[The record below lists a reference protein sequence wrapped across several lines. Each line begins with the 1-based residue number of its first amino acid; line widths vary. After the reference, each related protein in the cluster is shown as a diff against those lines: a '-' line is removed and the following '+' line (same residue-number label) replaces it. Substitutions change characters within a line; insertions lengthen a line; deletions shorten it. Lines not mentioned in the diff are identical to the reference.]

1 MHVLIIPSWYPNHPG
16 DIGGS
21 FFREQALALHKHRCK
36 VGVIYPQHRSLRQWA
51 KILSGKHGIELQI
64 DEGMP
69 TLRYH
74 GTNWF
79 PRMPRLARARWMR
92 HGWEL
97 FNEYIEQHGKPD
109 VIHVHSILNAGILAR
124 EIHERQGIP
133 FIITEHSSAYAR
145 QSISLSDLN
154 VAQTAVH
161 FAKKKFAVSNEFARL
176 LDQIFI
182 GDKKWQY
189 MPNIVHERFFDKE
202 IKAPKSDCFEFINV
216 ALVDKMKAQA
226 NILKA
231 FANRFKNKNNI
242 RLIIGGD
249 GPELE
254 NLKTLAF
261 NLGIAAQVEF
271 AGLLT
276 RDQVGEKMA
285 QSSAFVLSSRYETFG
300 VVLIEALALGKPV
313 IATRCGGPES
323 IVREQDGLLVPV
335 DDVPSLAAA
344 MQSIYENR
352 AAYNAV
358 EIRAAC
364 KERFSENVIAERLMQ
379 VYEEICTEH

>member
-1 MHVLIIPSWYPNHPG
+1 MHVLIIPSWYPTHPA

-21 FFREQALALHKHRCK
+21 FFREQALALHKYGCK

-51 KILSGKHGIELQI
+51 KIWSGKHGIELQI

-79 PRMPRLARARWMR
+79 PRMPRFARTRWIR
-92 HGWEL
+92 HGWKL
-97 FNEYIEQHGKPD
+97 FNEYIMQYGKPD

-124 EIHERQGIP
+124 ELHNQLGIP
-133 FIITEHSSAYAR
+133 FVITEHSSAYAR

-154 VAQTAVH
+154 VAQTAVNC
-161 FAKKKFAVSNEFARL
+161 AKKKFAVSNEFGRL
-176 LDQIFI
+176 LDQIFTD
-182 GDKKWQY
+182 GDKWQH
-189 MPNIVHERFFDKE
+189 MPNIVHELFFDKE
-202 IKAPKSDCFEFINV
+202 LESSKNNCFEFINV
-216 ALVDKMKAQA
+216 ALADKNKAQA
-226 NILKA
+226 NILEA
-231 FANRFKNKNNI
+231 FANRFKNKNNV

-254 NLKTLAF
+254 NLKALAL
-261 NLGIAAQVEF
+261 NLGIGAQVKF
-271 AGLLT
+271 TGLLT
-276 RDQVGEKMA
+276 REQVRKKIA

-313 IATRCGGPES
+313 VATRCGGPDS

-335 DDVPSLAAA
+335 DDVPSLEAA

-352 AAYNAV
+352 TAYNAV

-364 KERFSENVIAERLMQ
+364 KERFSEHAIAERLMQ
-379 VYEEICTEH
+379 VYEEIYTAH